1 MVMNKPLVI
10 VTRKLPEIVEAR
22 MKELFNVRL
31 NDDDHAFSRTELINA
46 ANEAD
51 ILVSTVTDKIDQ
63 EVLSNAQIKMIA
75 NYGVGVDHIDLKT
88 ARNKMIVVTNTP
100 GVLTDDTAD
109 MAMAL
114 MLGLSRRMGEGER
127 QLRKSGW
134 KGWAPTGMLGMRLG
148 GKKLGIIGMGRI
160 GQALARR
167 AKAFGISI
175 HYHNRK
181 QIEEEIHNE
190 LGATYWSSLDQ
201 MIIQMDI
208 ISMNCP
214 HTEETHHIMSKRRLG
229 LMQKHALLI
238 NTARGDVIDETAL
251 IETLEAKAIAGAGL
265 DVFENEP
272 HVNPAFFTLENVVI
286 APHMGSATNEARAAM
301 GEKVIINVKTYLDGH
316 SAPDRVIAE
325 WI

>member
-1 MVMNKPLVI
+1 MVMDKPLVI
-10 VTRKLPEIVEAR
+10 VTRKLPDVVEAR
-22 MKELFNVRL
+22 MSELFNVRL
-31 NDDDHAFSRTELINA
+31 NDDDHAFSAAELIKA

-51 ILVSTVTDKIDQ
+51 ILVPTVTDKIDK
-63 EVLSNAQIKMIA
+63 EVLASARIKMIA
-75 NYGVGVDHIDLKT
+75 NYGVGVDHIDLKS

-127 QLRKSGW
+127 QLRSNGW

-160 GQALARR
+160 GQAVARR

-181 QIEEEIHNE
+181 QIDEDSHKE
-190 LGATYWSSLDQ
+190 LGATYWPSLDQ
-201 MIIQMDI
+201 MITQMDI

-214 HTEETHHIMSKRRLG
+214 HTEETHHIMSKRRLD
-229 LMQKHALLI
+229 LLQKHALLI
-238 NTARGDVIDETAL
+238 NTARGDVIDEKAL
-251 IETLEAKAIAGAGL
+251 VEVLEANAIAGAGL

-286 APHMGSATNEARAAM
+286 APHMGSATNEGRAAM
-301 GEKVIINVKTYLDGH
+301 GEKVIINVKTFLDGH